1 MAKWSLPMV
10 EGDCYAFTELT
21 DEGLE
26 YIAANLRACD
36 REELHASV
44 GHRRYADALRVS
56 VAHSAS
62 AVMAVNAYGE
72 PVAVL
77 GVSTLS
83 VLYNTGCPWM
93 MATPQANRH
102 KRAFIKAARV
112 YTEAMLKE
120 YARLENHVDTRNAE
134 SVAWLQH
141 LGFKV
146 ESPEPYGPFGLL
158 FHPFSLERSY
168 V

>member
-1 MAKWSLPMV
+1 
-10 EGDCYAFTELT
+10 
-21 DEGLE
+21 
-26 YIAANLRACD
+26 
-36 REELHASV
+36 
-44 GHRRYADALRVS
+44 
-56 VAHSAS
+56 
-62 AVMAVNAYGE
+62 
-72 PVAVL
+72 
-77 GVSTLS
+77 
-83 VLYNTGCPWM
+83 M

-120 YARLENHVDTRNAE
+120 YARLENHVDTRNTE